1 VASPLEISF
10 LEDVTECEHRLSFG
24 RSAELE
30 IDDNPHLHRV
40 MGEFVRQGDVWWI
53 VNHGSRLFLT
63 VVGADGSRTELPP
76 GGQLA
81 IADAHGSVLVTV
93 GQARYELT
101 YRQPSL
107 PETAS
112 APDPPPTSTST
123 RTFTEITA
131 REVDFLVSFAK
142 PVLDGTNGPIPSYAD
157 VASWWGVSPS
167 TVDNTLRSLKR
178 KLRHDRLIGD
188 VQIETMVQAVVK
200 HSLVTRADLE
210 WSGLLVGEARPARQG
225 PRFRPPGG

>member
-1 VASPLEISF
+1 MASPLEVTF
-10 LEDVTECEHRLSFG
+10 LDEATVCEHRLSFG
-24 RSAELE
+24 RAAELE

-81 IADAHGSVLVTV
+81 VADAHGSVLITV
-93 GQARYELT
+93 GQARYELG
-101 YRQPSL
+101 YRQPHL
-107 PETAS
+107 PDTAP
-112 APDPPPTSTST
+112 ALALPATGNRTH
-123 RTFTEITA
+123 TFTDLTA

-142 PVLDGTNGPIPSYAD
+142 PVLDGTNGPMPSYAE
-157 VASWWGVSPS
+157 VAASWGVSPS
-167 TVDNTLRSLKR
+167 TLDNTLRNLKR
-178 KLRHDRLIGD
+178 KLQHDRLIGD
-188 VQIETMVQAVVK
+188 VKIETMVQAAVK

-210 WSGLLVGEARPARQG
+210 WSGLLDGGARPANEG
-225 PRFRPPGG
+225 PRFRSPGR

>member
-1 VASPLEISF
+1 MASRLEVSF
-10 LEDVTECEHRLSFG
+10 LDEVMVCEHRLSFG

-30 IDDNPHLHRV
+30 IDDNPHLHR
-40 MGEFVRQGDVWWI
+40 MTGEFVRQGDVWWI

-101 YRQPSL
+101 YRQPHL
-107 PETAS
+107 PEA
-112 APDPPPTSTST
+112 APPPEPPSDATNT

-142 PVLDGTNGPIPSYAD
+142 PILDGSNGQVPSYAE

-167 TVDNTLRSLKR
+167 TVDNTLRTLKR
-178 KLRHDRLIGD
+178 KLQQDRLIGD
-188 VQIETMVQAVVK
+188 VPIESMVLASPLP
-200 HSLVTRADLE
+200 HADAIKRYPS
-210 WSGLLVGEARPARQG
+210 SGSSSP
-225 PRFRPPGG
+225 